1 VKIDFL
7 GLEAF
12 ISIADLGNFRR
23 AAAHLNLSQTAI
35 SHRVRKL
42 EDSLGVQLFSRSSRQ
57 VALTQAGADLLPRS
71 RELLAEVEQHLD
83 HIRERNRD
91 REERIA
97 FACLPTI
104 AFQILPPVLAR
115 FQKLYPR
122 AILRVHDNSATEI
135 GEIVASGTAEFGI
148 TILAANRWDLAAEA
162 LLTEDYLLVCP
173 RGHALAGRNS
183 VAWAELDADPLI
195 RVSQQTA
202 NRIIVDE
209 ALGARS
215 ERLKWTYEVQH
226 TMTAFML
233 VRQGIGL
240 AITPRMAVA
249 ALRQIDLAAIPL
261 VKPKVTRTVGILQRR
276 DAPGSHLGREF
287 KRLLREEFAS
297 LATAQEPAGRLASDA
312 ARL

>member
-1 VKIDFL
+1 MKIDFL

-23 AAAHLNLSQTAI
+23 AASHLNLSQTAI

-42 EDSLGVQLFSRSSRQ
+42 EDSLGVQLFTRTSRQ
-57 VALTQAGADLLPRS
+57 VSLTQAGADLLPRS

-91 REERIA
+91 REDRIA
-97 FACLPTI
+97 LACLPTI
-104 AFQILPPVLAR
+104 AFQVLPPVVAR
-115 FQKLYPR
+115 FQKLHPR
-122 AILRVHDNSATEI
+122 ASLRVHDNSATEI
-135 GEIVASGTAEFGI
+135 GELVASGVAEFGI

-173 RGHALAGRNS
+173 RDHKLARKAS
-183 VAWAELDADPLI
+183 VSWADLDGFPLI

-209 ALGARS
+209 ALGTRS

-233 VRQGIGL
+233 VRQGVGL
-240 AITPRMAVA
+240 AITPRMAVS
-249 ALRQIDLAAIPL
+249 ALRQIDLAAVPM
-261 VKPKVTRTVGILQRR
+261 VKPKVTRTVGILARR
-276 DAPGSHLGREF
+276 DAPGSMLGREF
-287 KRLLREEFAS
+287 QRLLREEFAALS
-297 LATAQEPAGRLASDA
+297 VS
-312 ARL
+312 